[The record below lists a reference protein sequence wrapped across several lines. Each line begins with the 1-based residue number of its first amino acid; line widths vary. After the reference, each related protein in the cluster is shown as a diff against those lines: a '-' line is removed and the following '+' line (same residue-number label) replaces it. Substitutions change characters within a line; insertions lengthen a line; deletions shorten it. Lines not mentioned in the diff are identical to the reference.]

1 MTSIERPRRL
11 FSFTDW
17 SKANGTRSPPGDR
30 LDAQIDLLVDA
41 IFSTQ
46 QALAEI
52 QRDDGKLKNSLV
64 TAETLEPS
72 LADQLAIA
80 VERRTAAMV
89 QVAEQAAARTRFAE
103 QNLSL
108 FARDAEAAAISASQF
123 LSAVNTA
130 QQLVAQSESRVANLA
145 TSIETD
151 ATDAENWGQYSK
163 AQADNA
169 IKAKDEALQWA
180 EYLAGPVVN
189 ADDAPAYIAA
199 SPFPHGLY
207 YQPVEGYGG
216 VAGLWSAKW
225 WAIYAAQLVGPW
237 GYYYLGGWHDPPLP
251 GETNPNTGIKV
262 PNPIAPGS
270 TYYDLDQNQLYVWNG
285 STWTTPLSLA
295 PGFVQQLV
303 YTAGA
308 GQTVFSGPDDNS
320 AVPNVGTSPSDVHI
334 NGVRQIPND
343 DFTVDAATNKLTL
356 TDPVSAGSMVQWD
369 ILIPSDQ
376 LAPGAVLSFKIH
388 TLTPDGSLRDF
399 TLEYTDPSSGMPA
412 LANVSDAAQLTVVLD
427 GITQEPGP
435 DFTAS
440 GSNLHLVTAPRSD
453 AHLWAVWH
461 RPAGAL

>member
-1 MTSIERPRRL
+1 M

-17 SKANGTRSPPGDR
+17 NKTNGSRSPPGDR
-30 LDAQIDLLVDA
+30 LDEQIDLLVNA

-52 QRDDGKLKNSLV
+52 RRDDGRLHNGSIG
-64 TAETLEPS
+64 AEHLEAT
-72 LADQLAIA
+72 LADALGAA
-80 VERRTAAMV
+80 VERRTAINV
-89 QVAEQAAARTRFAE
+89 VAAQQHADRALRAE
-103 QNLSL
+103 NNLSL

-130 QQLVAQSESRVANLA
+130 HQIIDQQANRVAILA
-145 TSIETD
+145 TTVDVDAVET
-151 ATDAENWGQYSK
+151 ENWADYAK

-189 ADDAPAYIAA
+189 SDAAPAYIAG

-237 GYYYLGGWHDPPLP
+237 GYYYLGGWSDPPLP

-270 TYYDLDQNQLYVWNG
+270 TYYDLDQDQLYVWNG
-285 STWTTPLSLA
+285 TTWTSPLTLA

-303 YTAGA
+303 YTATA
-308 GQTVFSGPDDNS
+308 GQTVFSGADMHGI
-320 AVPNVGTSPSDVHI
+320 VPNVGTSPSDVHI
-334 NGVRQIPND
+334 NGVRQIPAD
-343 DFTVDAATNKLTL
+343 DFTVAGNVLTL
-356 TDPVSAGSMVQWD
+356 TDAVTAGSMVQWD
-369 ILIPSDQ
+369 LLIPASQ
-376 LAPGAVLSFKIH
+376 LAPGAVFSFKIH
-388 TLTPDGSLRDF
+388 PLTPDGTLRDF
-399 TLEYTDPSSGMPA
+399 VLEYTDPGTGMPA
-412 LANVSDAAQLTVVLD
+412 LAAVGDAAQLDVVLD
-427 GITQEPGP
+427 GIPQEPGP

-440 GSNLHLVTAPRSD
+440 GSNLHLVTAPRGD
-453 AHLWAVWH
+453 AKLWAVWH
-461 RPAGAL
+461 RPAGAP

>member
-1 MTSIERPRRL
+1 V

-17 SKANGTRSPPGDR
+17 NKSNGNRPPPGDR
-30 LDAQIDLLVDA
+30 LDAQIDLLVNA

-46 QALAEI
+46 KALAEI
-52 QRDDGKLKNSLV
+52 RRDDGRLHNSSVAVEQLDPALV
-64 TAETLEPS
+64 AS
-72 LADQLAIA
+72 IGAAI
-80 VERRTAAMV
+80 ERRTAINVVEA
-89 QVAEQAAARTRFAE
+89 QQHADRAQLAE
-103 QNLSL
+103 NDLSL

-130 QQLVAQSESRVANLA
+130 HQLIEQQASRITNLA
-145 TSIETD
+145 TTVDVDAVET
-151 ATDAENWGQYSK
+151 ENWADYAK

-189 ADDAPAYIAA
+189 ADAAPAYIAG

-237 GYYYLGGWHDPPLP
+237 GYYYLGGWNDPPLP

-270 TYYDLDQNQLYVWNG
+270 TYYDLDQDQLYVWNG
-285 STWTTPLSLA
+285 TTWISPLTLA

-303 YTAGA
+303 YTATA
-308 GQTVFSGPDDNS
+308 GQTVFSGADMHGT
-320 AVPNVGTSPSDVHI
+320 VPNVGTSPSDVHV
-334 NGVRQIPND
+334 NGVRQIPGD
-343 DFTVDAATNKLTL
+343 DFTVAGNVLTL
-356 TDPVSAGSMVQWD
+356 ADASTAGTMVQWD
-369 ILIPSDQ
+369 LMIPASQ
-376 LAPGAVLSFKIH
+376 LAPGAVFSFKIH
-388 TLTPDGSLRDF
+388 TLTPTGTLRDF
-399 TLEYTDPSSGMPA
+399 TLEYTDPGTGMPA
-412 LANVSDAAQLTVVLD
+412 LAAVGDAAQLDVVLD
-427 GITQEPGP
+427 GIPQEPGP

-440 GSNLHLVTAPRSD
+440 GSTLHLVVAPRSD
-453 AHLWAVWH
+453 AKLWAVWH
-461 RPAGAL
+461 RPAGAP